1 MKITLTVPPPVYQEA
16 FEIAHSSNRTVEE
29 VLRES
34 VQWFFPPF
42 HVSED
47 TLVMEREVA
56 MFEDTHTDLWK
67 QYPNRYIAMYQ
78 GQVIDDDNDLV
89 TLALRIEEQYPDE
102 VVLIRQVL
110 PELPQPLIF
119 RSPRLV
125 RNDSLLP

>member
-1 MKITLTVPPPVYQEA
+1 MKITLSVPQNVYQEA
-16 FEIAHSSNRTVEE
+16 SSIAHSNNRPVEE

-34 VQWFFPPF
+34 VRWFFPPF

-47 TLVMEREVA
+47 TLLMDREVA
-56 MFEDTHTDLWK
+56 KFEDMHAELWK
-67 QYPNRYIAMYQ
+67 QYPNQYIAMYQ
-78 GQVIDDDNDLV
+78 GQVIDDDHDLV

-110 PELPQPLIF
+110 PELPKPLMF

>member
-1 MKITLTVPPPVYQEA
+1 M
-16 FEIAHSSNRTVEE
+16 
-29 VLRES
+29 
-34 VQWFFPPF
+34 
-42 HVSED
+42 D
-47 TLVMEREVA
+47 REVA
-56 MFEDTHTDLWK
+56 KFEQMHAELWK
-67 QYPNRYIAMYQ
+67 QYPNQYIAMYQ

-110 PELPQPLIF
+110 PELPKPLMF